1 MKTQTP
7 NYSQNDLVD
16 PHLENMNSWSSL
28 DKLTKLTN
36 LSTSDIE
43 SQDLIS
49 DSSITSNH
57 SNKRSTHQYHTR
69 EALERQLKVLE
80 LSKHEISVAS
90 DAKSH
95 AYKLK
100 LKTLESAMIDLQ
112 TKNMVN
118 KKEIDNRILKE
129 LNDKLKGTESSV
141 HIDPPDL
148 KTIQKELD
156 GLTKLNTELL
166 RENSRLRHERELVSN
181 KLMSNGI
188 ELDIDESGLDDDARK
203 EVEHPDLY
211 NASEEAQ
218 KLLLEEQYQQLK
230 RSFQMEKDV
239 NTELRKTLQKVE
251 LEMNLLENQF
261 IKLSND
267 TEITN
272 EKEKLINVQLNQS
285 MEIQKQM
292 MMDNQ
297 KLLESKLQLESKVNQ
312 QSQELKILQNT
323 NDMLISYQSK
333 SQLDIKSLQFLEQ
346 QRTSDRN
353 DFINELNTLKD
364 QIQLMTVENEVLKGH
379 LKDSLVDR
387 PELAQYAT
395 LVAEYS
401 LIQDQ
406 NNRFKVELKDLKSQ
420 ISVLKS
426 KNTELD
432 NEKAILIKSEKD
444 LKFHLNLARK
454 ELKNKVTFKINCIIL
469 VNDNKEFE
477 QLQTIKLQHET
488 QTQQHSQLQI
498 KYKKE
503 CNTNQIKDD
512 LLKELKKKL
521 HGFEILKS
529 KDGIVNELTE
539 FNKNL
544 KLHLNRKSTLIK
556 NWKSKYTTISNE
568 LKSLKE
574 SNKDKIDGKVYQ
586 ALKTQFKLQSESMKT
601 QLETFKGRELQF
613 QFVLSHFLQSLND
626 EGSEQTVNAQDVRNL
641 GLDPIEVSDMAKLL
655 SKQILDIDWDIMRK
669 SCKSVDRTDLLQR
682 LESMYNLND

>member
-1 MKTQTP
+1 M
-7 NYSQNDLVD
+7 
-16 PHLENMNSWSSL
+16 
-28 DKLTKLTN
+28 
-36 LSTSDIE
+36 I
-43 SQDLIS
+43 
-49 DSSITSNH
+49 
-57 SNKRSTHQYHTR
+57 
-69 EALERQLKVLE
+69 
-80 LSKHEISVAS
+80 

-112 TKNMVN
+112 TKNM
-118 KKEIDNRILKE
+118 E

-203 EVEHPDLY
+203 EVERILHTNQSMVRSMIYNEKLPKVKPFKRHHQEIQTDPDLY

-297 KLLESKLQLESKVNQ
+297 KLLESKLKLESKVNQ

-454 ELKNKVTFKINCIIL
+454 ELKNK
-469 VNDNKEFE
+469 FE

-586 ALKTQFKLQSESMKT
+586 SLKTQFKLQSESMKT